1 MATTGI
7 LRSRRS
13 AAQLHAIASV
23 EREIRAI
30 DPAAGRKYLRDF
42 RDAYR
47 SYQKVLTPSDVRHQ
61 IANAGIVLV
70 GDYHALPNSQG
81 YLASLLRDPELHQ
94 RPVVLGVETIFS
106 RNQHILDEWFRAEI
120 DEDELRQRI
129 RFELDWGYDWPP
141 FYELLSAARDHG
153 ASIYGLDCMPR
164 DDLRKI
170 GARDR
175 HAADKIAELRRRHP
189 GALILVLFGESHLAP
204 QHLPALLQ
212 QRLPAEPMLTVLQN
226 VDALYWRAAGEASDH
241 VEAVEVR
248 KTVRENVLCVFNAT
262 PLEKY
267 ENYRL
272 CLERWGRNDNDHSAP
287 DLGPT
292 LYNLIDGMVRF
303 LGINQYSAH
312 NTTQPRLLVDLM
324 PEVYS
329 RSSDALLR
337 RLLSR
342 QGFTAE
348 HRRSLLR
355 QVRERGSVYLTP
367 INAVYVRHFRMT
379 SSAEDATRFLHQACR
394 GLPNLSNGKALAPH
408 TAPHAAPVAQSLA
421 RDDAFY
427 MAVFEHALAFLGS
440 RILHPARPA
449 LRDADIADL
458 FDVTREDLEHQTS
471 LPFADAVEA
480 LDFLIQHRE
489 HVLRYNHIYNH
500 RSRRQ
505 PSVPESLAPAPA
517 FTGRQ
522 YEYVAQQLGYLTGN
536 DLYDAY
542 LEGRLTT
549 AALRKL
555 FLTHI
560 EQPGVA
566 REAYVQLRARLR
578 QYRDRVMTH
587 TVEGRRFARP
597 AGRGR
602 RFPRNFYEM
611 SR

>member
-1 MATTGI
+1 MATTSI

-30 DPAAGRKYLRDF
+30 DPAVGRKYLRDF
-42 RDAYR
+42 REAYR
-47 SYQKVLTPSDVRHQ
+47 SYEKVLGASDVRHE
-61 IANAGIVLV
+61 IAKAGTVLV
-70 GDYHALPNSQG
+70 GDYHALPSSQR
-81 YLASLLRDPELHQ
+81 YLAELLRDPELQQ
-94 RPVVLGVETIFS
+94 RPIVLGVETIFS
-106 RNQHILDEWFRAEI
+106 RDQHILDEWFRGEI
-120 DEDELRQRI
+120 DENELRQRI
-129 RFELDWGYDWPP
+129 RFELDWGYDWAP
-141 FYELLSAARDHG
+141 FYELLDAARDQG

-164 DDLRKI
+164 EDLRKI

-175 HAADKIAELRRRHP
+175 HAADKIAELRQRHSD
-189 GALILVLFGESHLAP
+189 ALVMILFGESHLAP

-212 QRLPAEPMLTVLQN
+212 QRLPAEPILTVLQN

-248 KTVRENVLCVFNAT
+248 KEIRKDVREHVLCVFNAT

-267 ENYRL
+267 EHYRL
-272 CLERWGRNDNDHSAP
+272 CLDRWGRSDNDHSAP

-303 LGINQYSAH
+303 LGINQYSPH
-312 NTTQPRLLVDLM
+312 NTTQPKLLVDLM

-329 RSSDALLR
+329 RSSDALLH

-342 QGFTAE
+342 KGFTAE

-367 INAVYVRHFRMT
+367 INAVYVRQFRMT

-394 GLPNLSNGKALAPH
+394 GLPNLCPSQGKAAPN
-408 TAPHAAPVAQSLA
+408 AAPAAPPLA
-421 RDDAFY
+421 KDDAFY
-427 MAVFEHALAFLGS
+427 MTIFENALACFGS

-449 LRDADIADL
+449 LRDTDIAEL
-458 FDVTREDLEHQTS
+458 FEVTREDLEHQTS
-471 LPFADAVEA
+471 LPFPDAVEA
-480 LDFLIQHRE
+480 LDFLMLHRE
-489 HVLRYNHIYNH
+489 QDCRAA
-500 RSRRQ
+500 S
-505 PSVPESLAPAPA
+505 APA
-517 FTGRQ
+517 FAGGK
-522 YEYVAQQLGYLTGN
+522 YEYVVELLGYLTGN

-549 AALRKL
+549 SALRKL

-560 EQPGVA
+560 EVPGVA
-566 REAYVQLRARLR
+566 RKAYSQLRTRL
-578 QYRDRVMTH
+578 
-587 TVEGRRFARP
+587 
-597 AGRGR
+597 
-602 RFPRNFYEM
+602 
-611 SR
+611 SS

>member
-1 MATTGI
+1 MANTDI

-30 DPAAGRKYLRDF
+30 DPAGGRKYLRDF
-42 RDAYR
+42 REAYC
-47 SYQKVLTPSDVRHQ
+47 SYQKVLAPSDVRNE
-61 IANAGIVLV
+61 IAKAGIVLV
-70 GDYHALPNSQG
+70 GDYHALPNSQR

-106 RNQHILDEWFRAEI
+106 RDQHILDEWFRGEI

-129 RFELDWGYDWPP
+129 RFELDWGYEWTP
-141 FYELLSAARDHG
+141 FYELLSAARDRG

-164 DDLRKI
+164 EDLRKI

-175 HAADKIAELRRRHP
+175 HAADKIAELRRRSS
-189 GALILVLFGESHLAP
+189 GALILILFGESHLAP

-212 QRLPAEPMLTVLQN
+212 QRLPAEPVLTILQN
-226 VDALYWRAAGEASDH
+226 VDALYWRAAGEARDH
-241 VEAVEVR
+241 VEAVQVR
-248 KTVRENVLCVFNAT
+248 KDVRENVICVFNAT

-272 CLERWGRNDNDHSAP
+272 CLARWGRSDNDHSAP

-303 LGINQYSAH
+303 LGINQYSSH

-342 QGFTAE
+342 KGFTAE
-348 HRRSLLR
+348 YRQSLLR

-367 INAVYVRHFRMT
+367 INAVYVRQFRMT

-394 GLPNLSNGKALAPH
+394 GLPNLCPGKA
-408 TAPHAAPVAQSLA
+408 VAQRTA
-421 RDDAFY
+421 HRPTPVDKDDAFY
-427 MAVFEHALAFLGS
+427 MAVYEHALAFFGS

-449 LRDADIADL
+449 FRDPDL
-458 FDVTREDLEHQTS
+458 AELFEVTREDLEYQTS
-471 LPFADAVEA
+471 LPFADAVDA
-480 LDFLIQHRE
+480 LDFLTQHRA
-489 HVLRYNHIYNH
+489 HD
-500 RSRRQ
+500 SCA
-505 PSVPESLAPAPA
+505 APAPA
-517 FTGRQ
+517 FTGRK
-522 YEYVAQQLGYLTGN
+522 YEYVAERLGCLTGT

-542 LEGRLTT
+542 IEGRLTT

-560 EQPGVA
+560 EQPGMA
-566 REAYVQLRARLR
+566 REAYVQLRTRLR
-578 QYRDRVMTH
+578 SGQR
-587 TVEGRRFARP
+587 A
-597 AGRGR
+597 
-602 RFPRNFYEM
+602 
-611 SR
+611 

>member
-13 AAQLHAIASV
+13 VAQLHAIASV
-23 EREIRAI
+23 ERDIRAL
-30 DPAAGRKYLRDF
+30 DPGAGRKYVRDF
-42 RDAYR
+42 LEAYR
-47 SYQKVLTPSDVRHQ
+47 SYQKVLAPDDVREE
-61 IANAGIVLV
+61 IAKAGIVLV
-70 GDYHALPNSQG
+70 GDYHALPNSQR
-81 YLASLLRDPELHQ
+81 YLASLLRVPELHQ
-94 RPVVLGVETIFS
+94 HPVVLGVETIFS
-106 RNQHILDEWFRAEI
+106 RDQHILDEWFRGEI

-129 RFELDWGYDWPP
+129 RFELDWGYDWAS
-141 FYELLSAARDHG
+141 FYELLSAARGRG

-164 DDLRKI
+164 EDLRKI

-175 HAADKIAELRRRHP
+175 HAADKIAELRHRHSD
-189 GALILVLFGESHLAP
+189 ALILILFGESHLAP

-212 QRLPAEPMLTVLQN
+212 QRLPAESMLTVLQN
-226 VDALYWRAAGEASDH
+226 VDALYWRAAGETRDH
-241 VEAVEVR
+241 VEAVQVR
-248 KTVRENVLCVFNAT
+248 KDVRENVLCVFNAT

-272 CLERWGRNDNDHSAP
+272 CLDRWGRSDNGHSAP

-312 NTTQPRLLVDLM
+312 NTTQPMLLVDLM

-342 QGFTAE
+342 KGFTAG

-355 QVRERGSVYLTP
+355 QVRERGSVYLAP
-367 INAVYVRHFRMT
+367 INAVYVRQFHMT

-394 GLPNLSNGKALAPH
+394 GLPNLSNGKALAQ
-408 TAPHAAPVAQSLA
+408 HAAPVAEPLDK
-421 RDDAFY
+421 DDAFY
-427 MAVFEHALAFLGS
+427 MAVFEHALAFFGS

-449 LRDADIADL
+449 LRDSDIAEL

-480 LDFLIQHRE
+480 LDFLIEHRA
-489 HVLRYNHIYNH
+489 HDFRDNH
-500 RSRRQ
+500 RSERQ
-505 PSVPESLAPAPA
+505 SSAPESLAEAPA
-517 FTGRQ
+517 FTGRK
-522 YEYVAQQLGYLTGN
+522 YEYAAEQLGYLAGN
-536 DLYDAY
+536 DIYDAY
-542 LEGRLTT
+542 IEGRLNT

-560 EQPGVA
+560 EEPGVA
-566 REAYVQLRARLR
+566 REAYVQLRTRLR
-578 QYRDRVMTH
+578 DGKH
-587 TVEGRRFARP
+587 A
-597 AGRGR
+597 
-602 RFPRNFYEM
+602 
-611 SR
+611 

>member
-1 MATTGI
+1 MSTTGI

-13 AAQLHAIASV
+13 AAQLHALASV

-42 RDAYR
+42 REAYR

-70 GDYHALPNSQG
+70 GDYHALPNSQR

-120 DEDELRQRI
+120 DEDELRQRV
-129 RFELDWGYDWPP
+129 RFDLDWGYDWPP
-141 FYELLSAARDHG
+141 FYELLAAARDHG
-153 ASIYGLDCMPR
+153 AFIYGLDCMPR
-164 DDLRKI
+164 EDLRKI

-226 VDALYWRAAGEASDH
+226 VDALYWRAAGEAGDH
-241 VEAVEVR
+241 VEAVLVRKDVRNEVRKEVR
-248 KTVRENVLCVFNAT
+248 KTIRENVLCVFNAT

-272 CLERWGRNDNDHSAP
+272 CLDRWGRNDNDHSPP

-342 QGFTAE
+342 KGFTAE

-367 INAVYVRHFRMT
+367 INAVYVRQFRMT

-394 GLPNLSNGKALAPH
+394 GLPNLSNGKVLAQH
-408 TAPHAAPVAQSLA
+408 TPPHAVPVAQSLT

-427 MAVFEHALAFLGS
+427 MAVFEHALAFFGS
-440 RILHPARPA
+440 RILYPARPA
-449 LRDADIADL
+449 LRDADLADL

-471 LPFADAVEA
+471 LPLAAAVEA
-480 LDFLIQHRE
+480 LDFLTQHRE
-489 HVLRYNHIYNH
+489 HVLRYNHGYKQ

-505 PSVPESLAPAPA
+505 PSAPESLAQAPA

-522 YEYVAQQLGYLTGN
+522 YEYAAEQLGYLTGN

-549 AALRKL
+549 AALRQL

-560 EQPGVA
+560 ELPGVA
-566 REAYVQLRARLR
+566 CEAYVRLRARLR
-578 QYRDRVMTH
+578 
-587 TVEGRRFARP
+587 
-597 AGRGR
+597 
-602 RFPRNFYEM
+602 
-611 SR
+611 